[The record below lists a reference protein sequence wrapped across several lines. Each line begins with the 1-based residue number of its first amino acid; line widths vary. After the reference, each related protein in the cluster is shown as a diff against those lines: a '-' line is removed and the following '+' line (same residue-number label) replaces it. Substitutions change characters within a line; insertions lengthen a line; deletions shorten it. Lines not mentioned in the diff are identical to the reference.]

1 MTKTYAVGS
10 VLRALIIAYL
20 ITGGLLLVLAFAMYK
35 LGLGENVVEMGIIFI
50 YILSSAIGGFVVG
63 KSMKQRK
70 FVWGCIVGIL
80 YVAII
85 CAASLAVA
93 KNGQILA
100 SDGFST
106 LLLCMGGGTLGGM
119 IS

>member
-1 MTKTYAVGS
+1 MTKTYALGS
-10 VLRALIIAYL
+10 ILRALIIAYL
-20 ITGGLLLVLAFAMYK
+20 VTGVLLLVLALGMYK
-35 LGLGENVVEMGIIFI
+35 LGLGEKVVDMGIIFI
-50 YILSSAIGGFVVG
+50 YILASAIGGLMIG

-70 FVWGCIVGIL
+70 FIWGCVTGLL

-85 CAASLAVA
+85 FVASLAMAGGSQMV
-93 KNGQILA
+93 A
-100 SDGFST
+100 SDGLST

>member
-1 MTKTYAVGS
+1 MTRTYG
-10 VLRALIIAYL
+10 LTCILKALIIAYL
-20 ITGGLLLVLAFAMYK
+20 VTGVLLVALAFAMYK
-35 LGLGENVVEMGIIFI
+35 LGLSENTVDMGITFI
-50 YILSSAIGGFVVG
+50 YILASAVGGLVIG

-70 FVWGCIVGIL
+70 FIWGCIVGIL

-85 CAASLAVA
+85 CVASLISV
-93 KNGQILA
+93 KSGQMIA
-100 SDGFST
+100 GDGVST